1 MVDERRCALMERLR
15 PIMGEDS
22 SIAADILIQALRRE
36 FNELVEKEDQVRYQ
50 AAFDRLPQGSTAKP
64 RLAFISHDNEAFD
77 AHWSVTFTDGPI
89 STPKLETFRHK
100 GRGGQIRN

>member
-36 FNELVEKEDQVRYQ
+36 FNELVKKEDQVRRSIACPK
-50 AAFDRLPQGSTAKP
+50 AALPNRDWHSSATIMKH
-64 RLAFISHDNEAFD
+64 SM
-77 AHWSVTFTDGPI
+77 PI
-89 STPKLETFRHK
+89 
-100 GRGGQIRN
+100 GR

>member
-1 MVDERRCALMERLR
+1 MRRVSTVPSWPLNTSPRRSTGCGYREAYMVDERRCALMERLR

-36 FNELVEKEDQVRYQ
+36 FNELVKKEDQVRYQ

-64 RLAFISHDNEAFD
+64 RLAFISHDND
-77 AHWSVTFTDGPI
+77 A
-89 STPKLETFRHK
+89 
-100 GRGGQIRN
+100 